1 MNFEY
6 LSNEQDNALMD
17 SLIRIY
23 ASLDKL
29 PSDELRQLTI
39 QFGET
44 LCRYGYLIR
53 NSNDSRLATS
63 ESTRVIEVLEYL
75 VKSVSSRSSYK
86 LQSLRASLRTWL
98 ENAKCS
104 YFTPEGDTLLGITV
118 SEELTSVQNKYRL
131 LSKFLTIDLLITL
144 RKNSE

>member
-1 MNFEY
+1 MDFGY

-39 QFGET
+39 QFGER
-44 LCRYGYLIR
+44 LCRYDYLIG
-53 NSNDSRLATS
+53 NSNTSRLATS

-75 VKSVSSRSSYK
+75 VKSVSGRSSYK

-98 ENAKCS
+98 ENPKS
-104 YFTPEGDTLLGITV
+104 NYFTPEGETLLGITV
-118 SEELTSVQNKYRL
+118 SEELSSVQNKYCL
-131 LSKFLTIDLLITL
+131 LSKFLIIDLLVTL
-144 RKNSE
+144 KKNSE

>member
-1 MNFEY
+1 MDLEY
-6 LSNEQDNALMD
+6 LSNEQDNPVMD

-23 ASLDKL
+23 ESLDEL

-44 LCRYGYLIR
+44 LCRYDYLIH
-53 NSNDSRLATS
+53 NSNTSRLATS

-98 ENAKCS
+98 ENPKSS

-118 SEELTSVQNKYRL
+118 SEELSSVQNKYCL